1 MDWIGKTICLVNKPK
16 TLTKADAQQIV
27 DRFEDTILLD
37 TEDELLE
44 TFLQLIDDADVMSG
58 WNSEGFDIP
67 YMVNRI
73 ARVSW

>member
-1 MDWIGKTICLVNKPK
+1 MYTWIGLAKLYVWLTSPK

-67 YMVNRI
+67 T
-73 ARVSW
+73 W